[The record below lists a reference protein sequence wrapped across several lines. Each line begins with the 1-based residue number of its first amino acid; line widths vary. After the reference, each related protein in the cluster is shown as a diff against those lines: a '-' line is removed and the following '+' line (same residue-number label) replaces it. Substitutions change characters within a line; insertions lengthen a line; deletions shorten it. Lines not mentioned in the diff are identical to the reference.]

1 MIKASAL
8 SYAIVFILL
17 VGLICSSLIFINAT
31 QKKVEFHY
39 TTDEHLLLDSYSAL
53 QFGIQ
58 TLAPGD
64 STILVHPFGDS
75 SEVKCINWGSLTVYS
90 TRTYKNKKEKRRSAV
105 VGLAGKSQIALFL
118 AGNSGGLK
126 IAGETILEGDIVVP
140 NKQIETAYLSGKL
153 FTRNKYYSGDL
164 LEQKPQLPELRENV
178 INYDYHTI
186 TKDLNAEN
194 YLSKDSSFSFHKKTV
209 YYQSTAAIIIEN
221 ALRGNVIIHSFDSI
235 LVTTKAK
242 LDNVILIAPRIRFE
256 TGFKGTVQAI
266 ATHGITLEKNAQ
278 LEFPSYLMLTEK
290 SGLLKTTSPTV
301 TIGEESSVIGGILIT
316 TEDYDFRL
324 PPRLKTE
331 NNCTVAGIVYN
342 VGVSEL
348 SGNFIGSVYTKSL
361 LLRYG
366 GGEYSNHLLDVLI
379 SSRRIPSGFCYPNWL
394 KNNEKLTNKLIRWI

>member
-17 VGLICSSLIFINAT
+17 VGLICSSLIFINTT
-31 QKKVEFHY
+31 QKRVEFHY

-58 TLAPGD
+58 ALAPGD
-64 STILVHPFGDS
+64 STVMVHPFGDS
-75 SEVKCINWGSLTVYS
+75 SEVKCRNWGSLTVYS
-90 TRTYKNKKEKRRSAV
+90 TRTFKNKKEKRRSAV
-105 VGLAGKSQIALFL
+105 VGLTGRNPVALFL

-164 LEQKPQLPELRENV
+164 LEQNPQLPELRENV

-186 TKDLNAEN
+186 TQGLKAEN
-194 YLSKDSSFSFHKKTV
+194 YLPKDSSYSFHKKTT
-209 YYQSTAAIIIEN
+209 YYQSIGAITIEN
-221 ALRGNVIIHSFDSI
+221 ALSGNVIIHSFDSI
-235 LVTTKAK
+235 LVTAKAK
-242 LDNVILIAPRIRFE
+242 LKDVILVAPKIRFE
-256 TGFKGTVQAI
+256 TTFKGTVQAI
-266 ATHGITLEKNAQ
+266 ATHAITLEKNVQ
-278 LEFPSYLMLTEK
+278 LQFPSYLMLAEK
-290 SGLLKTTSPTV
+290 SSLLRNASAAITV
-301 TIGEESSVIGGILIT
+301 GEESTVLGGILIT
-316 TEDYDFRL
+316 TEDFDFRL
-324 PPRLKTE
+324 PPKLKTE

-348 SGNFIGSVYTKSL
+348 AGNFIGSVYTKSL

-379 SSRRIPSGFCYPNWL
+379 SSKRIPPGFCYPNWL
-394 KNNEKLTNKLIRWI
+394 KDNEKLTNKLIRWI